1 MQNINT
7 CSSYQ
12 LLIILRYLSCQNTL
26 MNRDGRQRESGKE
39 YSSICSLQHFY
50 KIVCFLFFLL
60 SQRAWDVIFTWN
72 HRANTKERNDG
83 SHASESSI
91 VQSVMWLCWEGLQNP
106 ESSEQLNDSS
116 ACERISSRRGQCET
130 FRELREP
137 KDLKHVDFIDS
148 FLNQGLDIS
157 FC

>member
-26 MNRDGRQRESGKE
+26 MNRDGRQRESGRE
-39 YSSICSLQHFY
+39 YSSMCSLQRFY
-50 KIVCFLFFLL
+50 KMVCFLFFLL
-60 SQRAWDVIFTWN
+60 SQRAWDVIFIWN
-72 HRANTKERNDG
+72 HRANTKEWNNG
-83 SHASESSI
+83 SHTSESSI

-106 ESSEQLNDSS
+106 EFSEQVNDSS
-116 ACERISSRRGQCET
+116 AWERISSRRVQCET